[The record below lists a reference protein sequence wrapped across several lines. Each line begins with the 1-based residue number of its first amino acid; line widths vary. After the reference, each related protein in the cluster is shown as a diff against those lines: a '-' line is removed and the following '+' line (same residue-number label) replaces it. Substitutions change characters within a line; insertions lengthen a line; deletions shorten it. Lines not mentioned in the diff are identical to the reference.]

1 MKQHLRSFLTL
12 LMLVVWCSV
21 GFAQTT
27 IWSEDW
33 TGQKYDTNPSKVSSM
48 YTQKNSQ
55 TRTYNEAR
63 AGGITPELLLQK
75 NDTWSVTISDLK
87 GCNNSFTLS
96 FKTNRHDTK
105 KYISVTANGKT
116 ISCPQEG
123 KTSTHSGTFELNVAT
138 GKNLVLIFKA
148 NGDNC
153 RIDDIKLTGT
163 PAESKPTLTFS
174 ETEKTVYKGSEST
187 FTMPTLVLKDKDG
200 KEVTSGVDYLYEVTD
215 ANPEGCLGVD
225 MITGKIT
232 FNKLGTANI
241 KVTTSTKGSGSEFN
255 NLTASFKLTYMKD
268 PAAKDKLFFAEAEKT
283 IYVGKTDGFEGLSAT
298 QLNMSGTEVTPELI
312 IYEAKPADIVVID
325 EETGKIKSWLKTGTT
340 TITATSTYD
349 NEEYTASYTLNYKKI
364 ETTLT
369 LSKTSVSVNLGET
382 PELPTCT
389 LKAGDEILTNKA
401 LSYTITPEGIANIN
415 ATTGELTLISAG
427 KATVNVSFIG
437 DETYEA
443 SNIASYDL
451 TVVDPNAPLDNIVF
465 DAATKGFDDMYYSN
479 AYQSGTKNAAFKT
492 KDGKT
497 YAFSYSNCMRYKFNG
512 SNPDVIQMRYKK
524 NYMGTLTSPIFDEMP
539 NGYKVNVYYGIS
551 EGNKPLTITSN
562 EETSATSISNAYGK
576 DDRENGTG
584 YCTSIILPN
593 GSSFTVNV
601 GSSTCYVS
609 KIEILPISAPIT
621 LEEDATDTNTKI
633 EKNNGKTQN
642 VALTRTLVADK
653 WNTFCVPFDTEIDG
667 TALEGAT
674 VKTIGTV
681 IGNVIN
687 LVDATKIEAGVPYLV
702 MPNTENIVNPTFKNV
717 TISVTTPIEKG
728 NDEYKFVGTYSPK
741 TIFDKDFGKI
751 WGVTA
756 DGKLAKINAN
766 TTMKGLRA
774 YFVFPTSAAAAKLN
788 FDGETTGINN
798 IETNAAVNGKV
809 YNLNGQYV
817 GNSLNGLK
825 KGIYVVNGKK
835 VIK

>member
-1 MKQHLRSFLTL
+1 MKQFLRSFLTL

-298 QLNMSGTEVTPELI
+298 QLNMSGAEVTPELI

-389 LKAGDEILTNKA
+389 LKAGDEIITNKA

-443 SNIASYDL
+443 SNIASYEL

-465 DAATKGFDDMYYSN
+465 DAASKGFDDMMFATGYSDTEKT
-479 AYQSGTKNAAFKT
+479 ATFKAEN
-492 KDGKT
+492 GNT
-497 YAFSYSNCMRYKFNG
+497 YNFTYSNCMRYNN
-512 SNPDVIQMRYKK
+512 SNANSNVIQMKK
-524 NYMGTLTSPIFDEMP
+524 NSGSFTSPVFDEMP
-539 NGYKVNVYYGIS
+539 NGYKVNVYYGI
-551 EGNKPLTITSN
+551 NDNNIPLTITSN
-562 EETSATSISNAYGK
+562 EESSSTSISNAYG
-576 DDRENGTG
+576 DENKTDGKG
-584 YCTSIILPN
+584 YCTSIILSN
-593 GSSFTVNV
+593 GVSFTVQAG
-601 GSSTCYVS
+601 GSACYVS
-609 KIEILPISAPIT
+609 KIEILPLSAPLT
-621 LEEDATDTNTKI
+621 LEEDATDTETKI
-633 EKNNGKTQN
+633 KKNNGKTQD
-642 VALTRTLVADK
+642 VTLTRTLVANK
-653 WNTFCVPFDTEIDG
+653 WNTFCVPFDTEIAG
-667 TALEGAT
+667 TALDGAT
-674 VKTIGTV
+674 VKAISTV
-681 IGNVIN
+681 VGNVIN
-687 LVDATKIEAGVPYLV
+687 LEDATKIEAGVPYLV
-702 MPNTENIVNPTFKNV
+702 MPTTESIVNPTFKSV
-717 TISVTTPIEKG
+717 TISVTTPIVKG
-728 NDEYKFVGTYSPK
+728 NDDYKFVGTYSPK
-741 TIFDKDFGKI
+741 PITDGDFGKI

-756 DGKLAKINAN
+756 EGKLAKINAN

-774 YFVFPTSAAAAKLN
+774 YFVFPTNAAAAKLN
-788 FDGETTGINN
+788 FDDETTGINN

>member
-1 MKQHLRSFLTL
+1 MKQHLRSLWTL
-12 LMLVVWCSV
+12 LLLMMWCSV

-33 TGQKYDTNPSKVSSM
+33 TGCKANALPKDINSNYSSNNIETKI
-48 YTQKNSQ
+48 YATAKDC
-55 TRTYNEAR
+55 Y
-63 AGGITPELLLQK
+63 AGGTVPELLIKKDDALVVK
-75 NDTWSVTISDLK
+75 VTDLK
-87 GCNNSFTLS
+87 GCSGTLTLS
-96 FKTNRHDTK
+96 YSSNKSSSTLAVSANGSTIKVSSPTTK
-105 KYISVTANGKT
+105 KYT
-116 ISCPQEG
+116 
-123 KTSTHSGTFELNVAT
+123 GTFNIKEGTTEIELKFSASSNS
-138 GKNLVLIFKA
+138 
-148 NGDNC
+148 

-298 QLNMSGTEVTPELI
+298 QLNMSGAEVTPELI
-312 IYEAKPADIVVID
+312 IYEANPADVVDID
-325 EETGKIKSWLKTGTT
+325 LETGKIKSWLKTGTT

-349 NEEYTASYTLNYKKI
+349 NEEYTASYILNYKKI

-389 LKAGDEILTNKA
+389 LKAGDEIITNKA

-443 SNIASYDL
+443 SNIASYEL

-465 DAATKGFDDMYYSN
+465 DAATKGFDDMIGDSKYP
-479 AYQSGTKNAAFKT
+479 SGTQKAAFKT

-497 YAFSYSNCMRYKFNG
+497 YAFSYSNCMRYTNKG
-512 SNPDVIQMRYKK
+512 SNPDVIQMRK
-524 NYMGTLTSPIFDEMP
+524 NKEGTGTFTSPVFDEMP

-551 EGNKPLTITSN
+551 EGNDPLTITSN
-562 EETSATSISNAYGK
+562 EESSATSISNAYGDK
-576 DDRENGTG
+576 NKTDGTG
-584 YCTSIILPN
+584 YRTSIILAN
-593 GSSFTVNV
+593 GSSFTVQAG
-601 GSSTCYVS
+601 GSACYVS

-633 EKNNGKTQN
+633 EKNNGKTQD
-642 VALTRTLVADK
+642 VALTRTLVANK
-653 WNTFCVPFDTEIDG
+653 WNTFCVPFDTEIAG
-667 TALEGAT
+667 TALAGAT
-674 VKTIGTV
+674 VKAVGTIK
-681 IGNVIN
+681 GNVIN
-687 LVDATKIEAGVPYLV
+687 LKDADKIEAGVPYLV
-702 MPNTENIVNPTFKNV
+702 RPTTGDIVNPTFKSV
-717 TISVTTPIEKG
+717 TITEISAKEAG
-728 NDEYKFVGTYSPK
+728 NTDYKFVGTYSPK
-741 TIFDKDFGKI
+741 TITVDEFGKI

-756 DGKLAKINAN
+756 EGKLAKINEG

-774 YFVFPTSAAAAKLN
+774 YFVFPVNVAAKLN

-798 IETNAAVNGKV
+798 IETNATVNGKV